1 MFLFSFAL
9 EIIVHTFTFRWMHV
23 RLTWNATEIIVVIL
37 TIGFVIWGI
46 IQSVV
51 GVKYLAGLIRVL
63 DVLLMVCKLKQL

>member
-1 MFLFSFAL
+1 M
-9 EIIVHTFTFRWMHV
+9 
-23 RLTWNATEIIVVIL
+23 TWNATEIIVVIL